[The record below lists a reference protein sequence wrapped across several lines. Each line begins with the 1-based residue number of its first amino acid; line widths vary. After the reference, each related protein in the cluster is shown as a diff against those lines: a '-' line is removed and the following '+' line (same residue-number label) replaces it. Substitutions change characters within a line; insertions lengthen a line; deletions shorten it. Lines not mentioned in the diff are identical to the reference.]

1 MGGGG
6 EASMKKGDVGLT
18 GRFWAHNAS
27 FRASLYKPS
36 HLFPIH
42 PSPAPPP
49 HPKVP
54 TSLDLVNSSPFV
66 TVWTSDDTPW
76 SKWGGLAG
84 QKYLSDGVTNAVK
97 TPLLGTVQVKGIY
110 KKVRGGEERGQ
121 RA

>member
-1 MGGGG
+1 M
-6 EASMKKGDVGLT
+6 
-18 GRFWAHNAS
+18 
-27 FRASLYKPS
+27 
-36 HLFPIH
+36 
-42 PSPAPPP
+42 
-49 HPKVP
+49 
-54 TSLDLVNSSPFV
+54 DLVNSSPFV